1 MKTKE
6 YTYISSSNLCE
17 IKAWQWYPD
26 NENVKAVIQIHHG
39 MAEHC
44 GRYKNAVEAFV
55 SMGYAVFMNDMINQT
70 AMKIC
75 WDISVIKTDIKML
88 FAMQKL

>member
-55 SMGYAVFMNDMINQT
+55 
-70 AMKIC
+70 
-75 WDISVIKTDIKML
+75 
-88 FAMQKL
+88 